1 MTHPVCCSLCTKST
15 QITIC
20 RISHEL
26 DPEALARARP
36 VYQRSLASSQK
47 GQISLRCCCQNSFCS
62 PPPKK
67 KTPRV
72 SSLSTHAHASR
83 GAHSITPLASLP
95 QRIGDL
101 WGLAGFVKRW
111 LPSRVVTATFVFQ
124 GSSQWC
130 EEREKKKEKH
140 GRVSGCEILCCK
152 MNSCGTRLLLS
163 SIYCVSLQL
172 MKMHQRFLGGGCVA
186 CCHQRVVSEQ
196 AARLSVRRRR
206 LAADDVVLF
215 GEPAFSLP
223 T

>member
-1 MTHPVCCSLCTKST
+1 MRPRQPQARPWRPSERTHAAGIVVQTSVISLGGRPALLFMTHPVCRSLCTKST

-20 RISHEL
+20 RVSHEL

-62 PPPKK
+62 PPPAPPKK
-67 KTPRV
+67 PPRV

-111 LPSRVVTATFVFQ
+111 LPSGVVTATFVFQ

-130 EEREKKKEKH
+130 EEKKKRK
-140 GRVSGCEILCCK
+140 
-152 MNSCGTRLLLS
+152 
-163 SIYCVSLQL
+163 
-172 MKMHQRFLGGGCVA
+172 
-186 CCHQRVVSEQ
+186 
-196 AARLSVRRRR
+196 AR
-206 LAADDVVLF
+206 
-215 GEPAFSLP
+215 
-223 T
+223 